1 MAWTYGRTWLRIVC
15 GFVLCAP
22 QINDVKIQ
30 EQVDSTILT
39 KLRDSQKND
48 KDTLD
53 QAPLPI
59 PEPPPTLYKRA
70 RHRRHRRNGTHG
82 CFLNLH
88 VGRRRLAAQ

>member
-1 MAWTYGRTWLRIVC
+1 MP
-15 GFVLCAP
+15 P

-59 PEPPPTLYKRA
+59 PVEATAALYKRT
-70 RHRRHRRNGTHG
+70 RHR
-82 CFLNLH
+82 
-88 VGRRRLAAQ
+88 